1 MFMPPAC
8 RADPHQGPPMGLRV
22 DTGINPVPAR
32 FEIAE
37 SVQLTD
43 RAGSAVDRAQISYS
57 WA

>member
-1 MFMPPAC
+1 
-8 RADPHQGPPMGLRV
+8 MGLRV